1 MEDENMKEIKAFEE
15 AKATGANFK
24 DSGINSTMYWAYERS
39 NEAGNDTIDFSEVI
53 WDYDI
58 EPIVKACRAYGIDH
72 ITISSTFS
80 GLITTLAE
88 FEKHGCKMDGL
99 TKVKTSYTDWQTG
112 EKQILPAILVRI

>member
-24 DSGINSTMYWAYERS
+24 ESGINSTMYWAYERS
-39 NEAGNDTIDFSEVI
+39 KEAGNDTIDFSEVI

-58 EPIVKACRAYGIDH
+58 EPIVKACRTYGIDH

-80 GLITTLAE
+80 GLIATLAE

-99 TKVKTSYTDWQTG
+99 TKVKTRYSDWQTG

>member
-1 MEDENMKEIKAFEE
+1 MKEIKVFEE

-39 NEAGNDTIDFSEVI
+39 KEAGNDIIDFSEVI

-58 EPIVKACRAYGIDH
+58 EPIVKACREYGIDH

-88 FEKHGCKMDGL
+88 FEKQGCKMDGL
-99 TKVKTSYTDWQTG
+99 TKVKTSYTDRETG
-112 EKQILPAILVRI
+112 EKQTRPAILVRI